1 MYWLQRTTYREIS
14 NQLESGPLRSI
25 SGQKTVMFANI
36 GFVNAMRSKYGKGVA
51 DY

>member
-14 NQLESGPLRSI
+14 NHLESGPLRSI
-25 SGQKTVMFANI
+25 SGRKTVMFANI
-36 GFVNAMRSKYGKGVA
+36 GLVNAMRSKCGEGAA